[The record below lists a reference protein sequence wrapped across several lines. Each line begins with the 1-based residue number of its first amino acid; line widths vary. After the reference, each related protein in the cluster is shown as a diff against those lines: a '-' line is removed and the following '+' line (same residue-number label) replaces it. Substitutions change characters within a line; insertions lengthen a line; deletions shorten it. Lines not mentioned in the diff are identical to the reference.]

1 MRIFELLS
9 SVWGEVLMIIYNT
22 PRTDWPRLETK
33 LSITQCTRFSAN
45 KTNLYFYVWW
55 LCSPCSL
62 LAFISM
68 FLHQVCLLSD
78 IFNKLLL
85 LSSECPAGCG
95 SYALIE
101 MVNSFSV
108 SPELQQG
115 QSTPH
120 TFCSMLER
128 VRVERRE
135 ILLLKIV
142 QIIST
147 TTCQQYYL
155 ILPLSLPPS
164 LHLLLYIWTKC
175 LAAQIIHWYF

>member
-1 MRIFELLS
+1 
-9 SVWGEVLMIIYNT
+9 
-22 PRTDWPRLETK
+22 
-33 LSITQCTRFSAN
+33 
-45 KTNLYFYVWW
+45 
-55 LCSPCSL
+55 
-62 LAFISM
+62 M
-68 FLHQVCLLSD
+68 FLHLACLLSD

-85 LSSECPAGCG
+85 LSRECPAGCG

-108 SPELQQG
+108 SPELRQG

-135 ILLLKIV
+135 ISLLKIV

-164 LHLLLYIWTKC
+164 ICSHTSGQNVWLLRLFTDIFNIQSSSIS
-175 LAAQIIHWYF
+175 A